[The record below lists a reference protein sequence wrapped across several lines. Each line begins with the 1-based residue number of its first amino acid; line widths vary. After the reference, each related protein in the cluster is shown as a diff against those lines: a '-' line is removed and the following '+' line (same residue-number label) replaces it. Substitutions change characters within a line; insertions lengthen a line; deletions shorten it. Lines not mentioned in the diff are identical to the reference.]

1 MKKIIALTILAAT
14 FAATSA
20 FSQGYLSLT
29 VSKSGTWDDF
39 TTPGTPATDTQ
50 IDVAMF
56 WAAAATTPTVDSI
69 ATFTPKTGSLASTSA
84 AWADLAGAGN
94 ANNFTL
100 GVNAN
105 TSANIQAQVSA
116 SGGNGFG
123 VVGVTGTSPGT
134 SYTVFFVGWNNVGG
148 TINTLAAAAA
158 ANVAVGWSAPVQ
170 VPFLGSSDPNLSVDA
185 PAFGQFGVVTS
196 VPEPGTMALAGLGG
210 LSLLAFRRK
219 K

>member
-20 FSQGYLSLT
+20 FSQGYVSLT
-29 VSKSGTWDDF
+29 VGKSGTWDDF
-39 TTPGTPATDTQ
+39 TTPGTPAVDTK

-56 WAAAATTPTVDSI
+56 WAAASTTPNVDSI
-69 ATFTPKTGSLASTSA
+69 ETSTPTAGSLNTAA
-84 AWADLAGAGN
+84 AWADLAGVGN
-94 ANNFTL
+94 NNNFTL

-105 TSANIQAQVSA
+105 TSANIQMQTAA
-116 SGGNGFG
+116 NGGANFG
-123 VVGVTGTSPGT
+123 VVGVNGTSTGTT
-134 SYTVFFVGWNNVGG
+134 FTVFMVAWNNVGG
-148 TINTLAAAAA
+148 TVNTLSAAAA

-170 VPFLGSSDPNLSVDA
+170 VPFLSSTDPNLSADA
-185 PAFGQFGVVTS
+185 PSFGQFGVLTS